1 MFSMDF
7 LKTTA
12 GKVISGFVS
21 LAVVAAAISWWRMDE
36 ATKTMLV
43 NGTGKIVGWMMIVL
57 LVPWATF
64 FIISKVA
71 SLGSNL
77 AGGLLVLGY
86 TVVEFVVL
94 LWMFSWKVNGTGAWT
109 AAVVGLLF
117 AAVYNVFACD
127 WIAEKMEG

>member
-1 MFSMDF
+1 MPAMDF

-12 GKVISGFVS
+12 GKVISGLVT

-43 NGTGKIVGWMMIVL
+43 NGTGKIMGWVMIVL

-86 TVVEFVVL
+86 TLLEFVIL
-94 LWMFSWKVNGTGAWT
+94 LWLFGWKFQGTGAWT
-109 AAVVGLLF
+109 AVAVGVLF